1 MFYEWQWWN
10 IDKNNLRM
18 YFELI
23 GGGTANRQKSELTHA
38 QYLIYILLGLK
49 FTKFLEFLFLL
60 ISLLHI
66 YWGNKLQMQK
76 LIPAGLEVV

>member
-1 MFYEWQWWN
+1 MKLVSSIRKRDSNLSRSADMFYEWQWWN

-60 ISLLHI
+60 ISLDF
-66 YWGNKLQMQK
+66 
-76 LIPAGLEVV
+76 